1 MKIVISSK
9 LMVNSCWCCCLIN
22 DFDIC
27 LCEDIEV
34 NYIFLLRVN
43 CWLIQGSDVYI
54 FGQYLMRSSRSTIH
68 TFWGLAALL
77 YRVFESSLQSI
88 LNKIQRG
95 NNYSYVQEFLFE
107 FVLRHTSR
115 MVKIYI
121 TYSPN
126 RLSLGCVQQH
136 HIRDS

>member
-1 MKIVISSK
+1 
-9 LMVNSCWCCCLIN
+9 
-22 DFDIC
+22 
-27 LCEDIEV
+27 
-34 NYIFLLRVN
+34 
-43 CWLIQGSDVYI
+43 
-54 FGQYLMRSSRSTIH
+54 MRSSRSTIH

-88 LNKIQRG
+88 LNNIQRG

-126 RLSLGCVQQH
+126 RLSFNSLRSTTSHQRKLGIKLMRCYTYLYSIFMKIVTSSKLMVNSCRCYCL
-136 HIRDS
+136 INDFDICLCEDIEVNYIF